1 MVRMLNLGSSAP
13 TLPKKE
19 EKLEKVVEAV
29 SAELNA
35 PSQENPR
42 VPSGLSATEA
52 VNPVPTVEVKP
63 NGEEV
68 SAVEPFDRVVAEEV
82 GNPVT
87 LEKPEVEKDG
97 VPSAV
102 TSTDGLS
109 DEVDLSQ
116 ATRAEGISVVGII
129 MSNLQSVT
137 VFKRGVYHKAT
148 AIAGYLLRND
158 GVEELEVYEDML
170 VKPSSKSVVY
180 VPNTSLLSTAEKLSD
195 VKKVPFAIGETRA
208 FTRYGLLALSQT
220 CKELGGRL
228 GIGDALPVVANQLM
242 DLHPELTKDLALKIA
257 SKMKFAIEVRAVQA
271 TNPIVPDN
279 PDGLFSKLSP
289 AIGLVDSP
297 KSVKMD
303 VAKAIVENN
312 LAGDKFPEEVVK
324 MVASRLNIALPQG
337 LLLPVDLFEEIEVIE
352 GVNYAAPGSQVKEEF
367 REMFGVYSQYN
378 KRKHAKTKEEVST
391 SNQTKRTK
399 QPKEEQPTVSSQV
412 NLAKYFEHYVK

>member
-35 PSQENPR
+35 PSQESPR
-42 VPSGLSATEA
+42 VPSGLSVTEA

-68 SAVEPFDRVVAEEV
+68 STVEPFDRVVAEEV
-82 GNPVT
+82 GEPVT
-87 LEKPEVEKDG
+87 LEKPEVEKEK

-102 TSTDGLS
+102 TSTSEGS
-109 DEVDLSQ
+109 EEVDLSQ
-116 ATRAEGISVVGII
+116 ATRAEGISVVGVI

-137 VFKRGVYHKAT
+137 VFTRKKYVPAT

-158 GVEELEVYEDML
+158 GIEELEVFEDVL
-170 VKPSSKSVVY
+170 VKPSGNSIAY
-180 VPNTSLLSTAEKLSD
+180 VPNTSLLSTSENISEI
-195 VKKVPFAIGETRA
+195 KKVPFAIGETKA
-208 FTRYGLLALSQT
+208 FTRYGLLALAQT
-220 CKELGGRL
+220 CKELGNRL
-228 GIGDALPVVANQLM
+228 GIGEALPVVADQLV

-257 SKMKFAIEVRAVQA
+257 SKMSFAIEVRQARGEAVL
-271 TNPIVPDN
+271 VPDN
-279 PDGLFSKLSP
+279 PEGLFSKLSP
-289 AIGLVDSP
+289 ALGLVASA

-312 LAGDKFPEEVVK
+312 LAGGKSPEEVLK
-324 MVASRLNIALPQG
+324 MVAGRLNITLPQG
-337 LLLPVDLFEEIEVIE
+337 LLLPVNLFEETQDVK
-352 GVNYAAPGSQVKEEF
+352 GVPFAVPGSRVKEEF
-367 REMFGVYSQYN
+367 REVFGVYEQYN
-378 KRKHAKTKEEVST
+378 KPKADKKVNNSKPT
-391 SNQTKRTK
+391 RTK
-399 QPKEEQPTVSSQV
+399 QPKEEQPAVSSQV